1 MALSFLIGTTL
12 GVIASEND
20 AVSAFLRPISDTLQT
35 MPLFVILIPFVMFFK
50 LGDFT
55 ALLAIMAY
63 AIVPAIRYAEHG
75 LRGVSPEVIEA
86 AKACGSSRW
95 QMLWRVR
102 LPLALPQLLLGLN
115 QTIMFGVAMLVITA
129 LVGTSDLGQEIYIGL
144 NNGDFGVGMIAGI
157 GMATLAMIADR
168 MTRGY
173 SRKGRAALGQ
183 G

>member
-1 MALSFLIGTTL
+1 MVLLAWQAGGRRLAIGTAVGLAFLMLAGVWPEATISFYLCGLAVALSFLIGTTL

-20 AVSAFLRPISDTLQT
+20 AVSAFLRPISDTFQT

-75 LRGVSPEVIEA
+75 LRGVNAEVIEA
-86 AKACGSSRW
+86 AKACGSTRW

-102 LPLALPQLLLGLN
+102 LPLALAAAASGAEPDDHVRG
-115 QTIMFGVAMLVITA
+115 
-129 LVGTSDLGQEIYIGL
+129 
-144 NNGDFGVGMIAGI
+144 GDAGDH
-157 GMATLAMIADR
+157 GA
-168 MTRGY
+168 G
-173 SRKGRAALGQ
+173 GHE
-183 G
+183 